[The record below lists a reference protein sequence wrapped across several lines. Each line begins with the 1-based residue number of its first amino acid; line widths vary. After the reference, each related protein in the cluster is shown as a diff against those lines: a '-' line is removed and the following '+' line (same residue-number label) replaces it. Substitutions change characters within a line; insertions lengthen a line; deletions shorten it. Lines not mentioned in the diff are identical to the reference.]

1 MQNLLIAPFIILPF
15 LINTDFSD
23 PTLIVRRTSLFVMLF
38 GILSIFHLYKI
49 KINNISKT
57 QTIWVLIFI
66 SYLLFSLISS
76 YFVSQN
82 FIESLWGLM
91 YMLGWLCVGI
101 TFFLYAQKHNLS
113 NILIATS
120 YVGGIISFL
129 SILQAFNFLN
139 IENLSSTSGS
149 FFNRNFWGMYLCF
162 LIPASAYSIIKFDD
176 LKNKTIHTLLFTFSF
191 CSLIH
196 CRSRAA
202 WLAIFSGFILLL
214 IIHHKSIF
222 NYFSN
227 IYKSKIYLKTLWIIP
242 VLVGLFVIIE
252 PDVENVP
259 TYKKSVWSTLTSS
272 TKDGFIDKKNVSTI
286 GERTQLYKTT
296 IDMIEDHIFFG
307 VGYNNW
313 RLVNPKYYGKYIH
326 DENYLKLNQRPHND
340 LLWITS
346 ESGVI
351 GLLFF
356 ILIVFL
362 PLSLTLKKII
372 LNKKNENYMLES
384 FLMVSVIIM
393 LVESLFDFP
402 KQRTIPNLFMWSY
415 IGFLT
420 KNFYGNKIKVNNLI
434 VYFITTLSFFISYFS
449 YMNYQSISNSQK
461 MLVQKKQQET
471 SESIKYGM
479 LALKYGKNVDNTGT
493 PIKFNLGIL
502 EYQKGDIIRSE
513 KYFKEALKI
522 HPYHIGALENLMIIY
537 AKSSNYTEATMYM
550 KKIKNLYPNYYSPVI
565 KMTKIYLQKGKIGEA
580 KMLMDITNFDNATQN
595 IKKMVDNLKKYIILH
610 SE

>member
-1 MQNLLIAPFIILPF
+1 MQNLLIVPFIILPL

-23 PTLIVRRTSLFVMLF
+23 PTLIVRRTSLFIMLF
-38 GILSIFHLYKI
+38 SILSIFHLYKI
-49 KINNISKT
+49 KINNISKI
-57 QTIWVLIFI
+57 QTLWIILFLL
-66 SYLLFSLISS
+66 YLLFSLITS

-82 FIESLWGLM
+82 FIESLWGVM
-91 YMLGWLCVGI
+91 YMLGWLCLAI
-101 TFFLYAQKHNLS
+101 TFLLYAQEINVS
-113 NILIATS
+113 NILITTS
-120 YVGGIISFL
+120 YVGGFISLL
-129 SILQAFNFLN
+129 SILQAFNLLN
-139 IENLSSTSGS
+139 FENLSSTSGS
-149 FFNRNFWGMYLCF
+149 FYNRNFWGMYLCF
-162 LIPASAYSIIKFDD
+162 LIPASAYSIIKYDD
-176 LKNKTIHTLLFTFSF
+176 YKNKSIHTFLFAISF

-214 IIHHKSIF
+214 IIHHKSILHYLTNF
-222 NYFSN
+222 
-227 IYKSKIYLKTLWIIP
+227 YKSKKYFKTFWIIP
-242 VLVGLFVIIE
+242 LIVSVFIIIE
-252 PDVENVP
+252 PDVENIP

-272 TKDGFIDKKNVSTI
+272 IKDNVNDKKNISTI
-286 GERTQLYKTT
+286 GERAQLYETT
-296 IDMIEDHIFFG
+296 IDMIEDHIFLG

-313 RLVNPKYYGKYIH
+313 RLVNPKYFGKYIH

-356 ILIVFL
+356 ILIVLL
-362 PLSLTLKKII
+362 PLSLTFKKII
-372 LNKKNENYMLES
+372 LNEKNEKHILES
-384 FLMVSVIIM
+384 FLMVSVIII
-393 LVESLFDFP
+393 LIESLFDFP

-420 KNFYGNKIKVNNLI
+420 VNFSENKIKVNKLL
-434 VYFITTLSFFISYFS
+434 VYFITILSFFISYCS
-449 YMNYQSISNSQK
+449 YMNYQYISNSQK

-471 SESIKYGM
+471 NESIKYGM

-550 KKIKNLYPNYYSPVI
+550 KKLKNLYPNYYSPVI

-595 IKKMVDNLKKYIILH
+595 IKKMVDNLKNYIILH

>member
-1 MQNLLIAPFIILPF
+1 MQNLLIVPFIILPF

-57 QTIWVLIFI
+57 QIIWVLIFI
-66 SYLLFSLISS
+66 SYLLFSLITS
-76 YFVSQN
+76 YFISQN

-101 TFFLYAQKHNLS
+101 TFFLYAQKNNLS

-176 LKNKTIHTLLFTFSF
+176 LRNKTIHTLLFTFSF

-227 IYKSKIYLKTLWIIP
+227 IYKSKIYFKTLSIIP
-242 VLVGLFVIIE
+242 ILVGLFVIIE

-286 GERTQLYKTT
+286 GERAQLYETT
-296 IDMIEDHIFFG
+296 IDMIEDHIFLG

-313 RLVNPKYYGKYIH
+313 RLVNPKYFGKHIH

-346 ESGVI
+346 ESGII

-356 ILIVFL
+356 ILIVLL
-362 PLSLTLKKII
+362 PLSLAFKKII
-372 LNKKNENYMLES
+372 LNKKNENYILES
-384 FLMVSVIIM
+384 FLMVSVIII
-393 LVESLFDFP
+393 LIESLFDFP
-402 KQRTIPNLFMWSY
+402 KQRTMPNLFMWSY

-420 KNFYGNKIKVNNLI
+420 VNFSKNKIKTNKLMLYLMMI
-434 VYFITTLSFFISYFS
+434 LTFFISYFS

-461 MLVQKKQQET
+461 MLIQKKYREPN
-471 SESIKYGM
+471 EAIKYGI

-502 EYQKGDIIRSE
+502 EYQKGDLIRSE
-513 KYFKEALKI
+513 QYFKEALKI
-522 HPYHIGALENLMIIY
+522 HPYHIGALENLMIIK
-537 AKSSNYTEATMYM
+537 AKSNNYVEAKNY
-550 KKIKNLYPNYYSPVI
+550 IKELINLYPNYYSPTI
-565 KMTKIYLQKGKIGEA
+565 KMIKIYLQMNMINEA
-580 KMLMDITNFDNATQN
+580 KILMEVTNFDNATPN
-595 IKKMVDNLKKYIILH
+595 VNKIVDNLKNYIILQ
-610 SE
+610 SK

>member
-23 PTLIVRRTSLFVMLF
+23 PTLIVRRTSLFIILF
-38 GILSIFHLYKI
+38 SILSIFHLNKI

-57 QTIWVLIFI
+57 QTIWVLMFI

-91 YMLGWLCVGI
+91 YMLGWLCVSI
-101 TFFLYAQKHNLS
+101 TFFLYAQKINMS
-113 NILIATS
+113 NILVATS

-139 IENLSSTSGS
+139 IENLSPTSGS

-176 LKNKTIHTLLFTFSF
+176 LRNKTIHTLLFTFSF

-196 CRSRAA
+196 CRARAA

-227 IYKSKIYLKTLWIIP
+227 IDKSKTYFKTLWIIP
-242 VLVGLFVIIE
+242 LLVGLFVIIE

-272 TKDGFIDKKNVSTI
+272 TKDNVIDKKNISTI
-286 GERTQLYKTT
+286 GERAQLYKTT
-296 IDMIEDHIFFG
+296 LDMIKDHTLFG
-307 VGYNNW
+307 IGYNNW
-313 RLVNPKYYGKYIH
+313 RIINLKYFGEYIH
-326 DENYLKLNQRPHND
+326 DDNYLKLNQRPHND

-346 ESGVI
+346 ETGI
-351 GLLFF
+351 FGLLIFMF
-356 ILIVFL
+356 IILV
-362 PLSLTLKKII
+362 PLSFAFKKIV
-372 LNKKNENYMLES
+372 LAKKNKDHLLES
-384 FLMVSVIIM
+384 FLMISVIII
-393 LVESLFDFP
+393 LIESLFDFP
-402 KQRTIPNLFMWSY
+402 KQRTIPNLYMWSY
-415 IGFLT
+415 IAYLT
-420 KNFYGNKIKVNNLI
+420 MSISKNRIKVNKLL
-434 VYFITTLSFFISYFS
+434 VYFVTILSLFISCFS
-449 YMNYQSISNSQK
+449 YMNYQSILNSQK
-461 MLVQKKQQET
+461 MLIQKQQQEPN
-471 SESIKYGM
+471 ESIKYAM

-502 EYQKGDIIRSE
+502 EYQKGDIVKSE
-513 KYFKEALKI
+513 NYFKEALKI
-522 HPYHIGALENLMIIY
+522 HPYHIGVLENLMIIK
-537 AKSSNYTEATMYM
+537 AKSSNYAEAIYYM
-550 KKIKNLYPNYYSPVI
+550 EKLKNLYPNYYSPII
-565 KMTKIYLQKGKIGEA
+565 KMIKIYLQKGMINEA
-580 KMLMDITNFDNATQN
+580 KILMDITNFKNATLN
-595 IKKMVDNLKKYIILH
+595 TKKIVDNLKNYIILQ
-610 SE
+610 SN